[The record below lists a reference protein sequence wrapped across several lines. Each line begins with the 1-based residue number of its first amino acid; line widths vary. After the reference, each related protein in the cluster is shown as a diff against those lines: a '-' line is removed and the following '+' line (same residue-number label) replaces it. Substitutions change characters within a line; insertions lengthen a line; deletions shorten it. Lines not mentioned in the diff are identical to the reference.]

1 MFDTWIHPSLIFLL
15 GSFLTPLF
23 KGRAKQGYLLL
34 LPVLAFLDVYFMPH
48 GVYGKVEILN
58 WTMTF
63 GVADRL
69 SHVFAYI
76 FTLMAIIGFLFGLH
90 VKSDGEHIAALWYV
104 GGSLGVT
111 FAGDFLTLFVFWEMM
126 AFSSVFLI
134 WFRRTP
140 SSSAAGFRYIL
151 VHTFGGLLL
160 LAGILILY
168 QETGD
173 LTIRHLQPNG
183 LAPYLI
189 MCGFILNAAVP
200 PLGAWLPDA
209 YPMATVTGAV
219 FMCCYTTKTAVYA
232 LARVCAGYEIL
243 TILGVIMAMYGVM
256 YAVLQNDT
264 RKLLAYHIIS
274 QVGYMVAGC
283 GLGTEI
289 AINGV
294 CAHAFAHILY
304 KALLFMGTGSVLYA
318 TGTAKISRLGGL
330 WRTMPNTLIFTL
342 IGGMSISAFPLFS
355 GFVSKSMVIAAYG
368 EKHIVWGVIFLTMAS
383 AGTYLSTTLKIP
395 YFVWFGKD
403 QKIKAQDPPLNMQA
417 AMFVASFF
425 CIFIGCYPEYLYNML
440 PYPVHFH
447 PYTTYH
453 IWETV
458 QILLFTQVGFFLLI
472 KILKGK
478 EAISLDTD
486 WFYRKGARIFM
497 AMANRVVAP
506 VDSGWA
512 EVYRLVGLR
521 WIMIKVGRATDWFD
535 RVIIDT
541 ILDKGIAGGICSLS
555 DILRR
560 VQTGNIQQY
569 IGTAIVAVFC
579 VLFAYVLF

>member
-1 MFDTWIHPSLIFLL
+1 NDLRRVLAYSLI
-15 GSFLTPLF
+15 
-23 KGRAKQGYLLL
+23 
-34 LPVLAFLDVYFMPH
+34 
-48 GVYGKVEILN
+48 N
-58 WTMTF
+58 
-63 GVADRL
+63 
-69 SHVFAYI
+69 
-76 FTLMAIIGFLFGLH
+76 
-90 VKSDGEHIAALWYV
+90 
-104 GGSLGVT
+104 
-111 FAGDFLTLFVFWEMM
+111 
-126 AFSSVFLI
+126 
-134 WFRRTP
+134 
-140 SSSAAGFRYIL
+140 
-151 VHTFGGLLL
+151 
-160 LAGILILY
+160 
-168 QETGD
+168 
-173 LTIRHLQPNG
+173 
-183 LAPYLI
+183 
-189 MCGFILNAAVP
+189 
-200 PLGAWLPDA
+200 
-209 YPMATVTGAV
+209 
-219 FMCCYTTKTAVYA
+219 
-232 LARVCAGYEIL
+232 
-243 TILGVIMAMYGVM
+243 
-256 YAVLQNDT
+256 
-264 RKLLAYHIIS
+264 
-274 QVGYMVAGC
+274 QVGFMVVGI
-283 GLGTEI
+283 GIGTAL
-289 AINGV
+289 AINGAV
-294 CAHAFAHILY
+294 AHAFNDVIF
-304 KALLFMGTGSVLYA
+304 KGLLFMSMGAVLHMTGRVNGSE
-318 TGTAKISRLGGL
+318 LGGL
-330 WRTMPNTLIFTL
+330 YKTMPRTTVLCIV
-342 IGGMSISAFPLFS
+342 GAASISAFPLFS

-458 QILLFTQVGFFLLI
+458 QILLFTQVGFFLMI